1 MPVAKSKPKPKPEPQ
16 PMAMAPSTKE
26 QLVLTAERLFA
37 LHGLDGV
44 SLRQISAEAGN
55 ANNSA
60 VQYHFGS
67 KDRLVQAIFEYRI
80 PTIARRRR
88 LLAAERGTDDLR
100 SCVEAYLLPVLEE
113 AEDVDSYY
121 LTFLMQLQQ
130 YGLAEHPF
138 DRLPAEF
145 KQPTLDFLKRVG
157 TFLVDLPKPLR
168 ATRTTQA
175 LSICTHLAA
184 DRQLAR
190 RHGAPV
196 FPYALHVAELLDGI
210 MGFLEAPVSR
220 ATLDA
225 LPSTPVTRRSRV
237 VLP

>member
-1 MPVAKSKPKPKPEPQ
+1 MPTSSKKPKPGPL
-16 PMAMAPSTKE
+16 AMAPSTKE

-44 SLRQISAEAGN
+44 SLRQISTEAGN

-67 KDRLVQAIFEYRI
+67 KDRLIQAIFEYRI
-80 PTIARRRR
+80 PSIARRRR
-88 LLAAERGTDDLR
+88 LLAAERGADDLR
-100 SCVEAYLLPVLEE
+100 TCVEVYLLPILEE

-121 LTFLMQLQQ
+121 LSFLVQLQR
-130 YGLAEHPF
+130 YGLGEHPF
-138 DRLPAEF
+138 DRLADEL
-145 KQPTLDFLKRVG
+145 KQPMGDFVKRVSA
-157 TFLVDLPKPLR
+157 FLVDLPQPLR

-175 LSICTHLAA
+175 LTICVHLAA

-196 FPYALHVAELLDGI
+196 FPYALHVTELLDGV
-210 MGFLEAPVSR
+210 MGFLEAPVSP

-225 LPSTPVTRRSRV
+225 LPSTPITRPSRMV
-237 VLP
+237 VP